1 MLKYHTFSLRT
12 VLLSSV
18 NSRSF
23 LAFFLIFILLFSIA
37 IIYDRSQERIK
48 GIEVIASPHQK
59 QNITLAALLEDQG
72 DPARWKSLIEPAIEK
87 LRERHPEMNIEINYT
102 TSPYNQTR
110 LKILSALEAKAPVDI
125 VSLDQIWLGEFAEKG
140 LLTDLTNF
148 TESWGRQPDWY
159 QANWD
164 GGVHKGK
171 VYGIWAWT
179 DVRGIWYWKDM
190 INEARVDPKS
200 LTTWQGYIDAAK
212 KLNAVLRPQ
221 NIEGV
226 HLTGADHSPDLW
238 YPYLWMLGGD
248 IVSMKQGHPTK
259 GAYWYPTFNGS
270 EGTRALNFIKEQ
282 IDAGILPQKKHYWG
296 EEFLDRK
303 FAVMIEA
310 LQHHIPITTAQ
321 NRTNFEQNVG
331 FIPMF
336 PVPNE
341 KNQTSTLMG
350 GWELAVPTTS
360 AHKDLA
366 WELVTV
372 MLEPEILGPYLTKH
386 ANMPTQIPI
395 GQGQYSEEPTKVV
408 PYYNQLVSMIELGKS
423 RPSIPEYPQ
432 IAEFIKEALDSVYYG
447 TASPKQALDQAA
459 EKSAKALGW

>member
-1 MLKYHTFSLRT
+1 M
-12 VLLSSV
+12 
-18 NSRSF
+18 
-23 LAFFLIFILLFSIA
+23 
-37 IIYDRSQERIK
+37 
-48 GIEVIASPHQK
+48 EVVASAPQK
-59 QNITLAALLEDQG
+59 QNVTLAALLEDQG
-72 DPARWKSLIEPAIEK
+72 DPARWESLIEPAIEK
-87 LRERHPEMNIEINYT
+87 LRERHPEMNVEINYT

-110 LKILSALEAKAPVDI
+110 LKILSALEAKAPVDL

-148 TESWGRQPDWY
+148 TEAWGRQPDWY

-164 GGVHKGK
+164 GGVHRGK

-190 INEARVDPKS
+190 LQEAGVDPKS

-212 KLNAVLRPQ
+212 KLIAVLRPQ

-321 NRTNFEQNVG
+321 NRANFEQKVG

-366 WELVTV
+366 WELMTI

-395 GQGQYSEEPTKVV
+395 GQGQYSEEPAKVV

-447 TASPKQALDQAA
+447 TASPKHALDQAA

>member
-1 MLKYHTFSLRT
+1 M
-12 VLLSSV
+12 
-18 NSRSF
+18 
-23 LAFFLIFILLFSIA
+23 AFFLIFVLSFSIA
-37 IIYDRSQERIK
+37 LVYDKTPERNQ
-48 GIEVIASPHQK
+48 GMDVAASAPASQK
-59 QNITLAALLEDQG
+59 QNVTLTALLEDQG
-72 DPARWKSLIEPAIEK
+72 LRMSSYVQFLDSSMAADSPSARWESLFEPAMEK
-87 LRERHPEMNIEINYT
+87 LRERHPEMNIEINYAT
-102 TSPYNQTR
+102 YPYNQTR
-110 LKILSALEAKAPVDI
+110 LKVLSALEAKAPVDL

-148 TESWGRQPDWY
+148 TEAWGRQPDWY

-164 GGVHKGK
+164 GGVYQDK

-190 INEARVDPKS
+190 LKESGVDPQS

-212 KLNAVLRPQ
+212 KLNSVLRPQ

-270 EGTRALNFIKEQ
+270 EGTRALTFIKQQ
-282 IDAGILPQKKHYWG
+282 IDAGILPQKQHFWG
-296 EEFLDRK
+296 QEFLDRK

-321 NRTNFEQNVG
+321 NRTTFEQKVG

-341 KNQTSTLMG
+341 RNQTSTLMG

-360 AHKDLA
+360 VHKDLA
-366 WELVTV
+366 WELLTI
-372 MLEPEILGPYLTKH
+372 MLEPQILGPYITKH

-395 GQGQYSEEPTKVV
+395 GEGQYSLEPRKVV
-408 PYYNQLVSMIELGKS
+408 PYYDQLVSMIPNGGT

-432 IAEFIKEALDSVYYG
+432 IAQFVKEALDSVYYG
-447 TASPKQALDQAA
+447 KASPKQALDQAA

>member
-1 MLKYHTFSLRT
+1 MP
-12 VLLSSV
+12 SSV
-18 NSRSF
+18 NSRTF

-37 IIYDRSQERIK
+37 IIYDRSQGRIK

-59 QNITLAALLEDQG
+59 QNVTLTALLEDQG
-72 DPARWKSLIEPAIEK
+72 DPARWKSLIEPAMEK
-87 LRERHPEMNIEINYT
+87 LRERYPEMNIEINYT

-110 LKILSALEAKAPVDI
+110 LKILSALEAKAPVDL

-148 TESWGRQPDWY
+148 TEAWGRQPDWY

-190 INEARVDPKS
+190 LNEAGVDPKS
-200 LTTWQGYIDAAK
+200 LTTWQGYIDGAK
-212 KLNAVLRPQ
+212 KLNAVLRSQ

-366 WELVTV
+366 WELMTI

>member
-1 MLKYHTFSLRT
+1 
-12 VLLSSV
+12 LLSSLKL
-18 NSRSF
+18 RSF
-23 LAFFLIFILLFSIA
+23 LTSFVIFVIVFSIPLS
-37 IIYDRSQERIK
+37 YDRTHERNH
-48 GIEVIASPHQK
+48 GMEVVASAPQK
-59 QNITLAALLEDQG
+59 QNVTLAALLEDQG
-72 DPARWKSLIEPAIEK
+72 DPARWESLIEPAIEK
-87 LRERHPEMNIEINYT
+87 LRERHPEMNVEINYT

-110 LKILSALEAKAPVDI
+110 LKILSALEAKAPVDL

-148 TESWGRQPDWY
+148 TEAWGRQPDWY

-164 GGVHKGK
+164 GGVHRGK

-190 INEARVDPKS
+190 LQEAGVDPKS

-212 KLNAVLRPQ
+212 KLIAVLRPQ

-321 NRTNFEQNVG
+321 NRANFEQKVG

-366 WELVTV
+366 WELMTI

-395 GQGQYSEEPTKVV
+395 GQGQYSEEPAKVV

-447 TASPKQALDQAA
+447 TASPKHALDQAA